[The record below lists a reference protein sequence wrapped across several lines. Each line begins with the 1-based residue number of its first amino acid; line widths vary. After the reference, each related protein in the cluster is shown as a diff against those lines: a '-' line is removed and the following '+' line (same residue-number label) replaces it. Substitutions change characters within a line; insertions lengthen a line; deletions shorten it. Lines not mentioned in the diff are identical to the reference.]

1 MVYFHLQNVFSS
13 CVCVC
18 TQLYLSLCDPMDCSP
33 PGFSVHG
40 IFQGRVL
47 EWVAISYSRDLPD
60 PETKL
65 VTRALAGG
73 FFTASATCM
82 NVVKLGTQW
91 VTAAPTGQVL
101 YCSQALSHLEMMKQK
116 EVSIQPAIDVQLV
129 DSQTQ
134 EKCPWFASWCLKDA
148 TNLKIPEGKMS

>member
-1 MVYFHLQNVFSS
+1 
-13 CVCVC
+13 
-18 TQLYLSLCDPMDCSP
+18 
-33 PGFSVHG
+33 
-40 IFQGRVL
+40 
-47 EWVAISYSRDLPD
+47 
-60 PETKL
+60 
-65 VTRALAGG
+65 
-73 FFTASATCM
+73 M